1 MKVSYHVYV
10 CVSFQFSLF
19 LLYFGTFLTMQQ
31 ILKDNRHQLV
41 NMPKL
46 LSMELNQVYL
56 LQWSWFRFH
65 VLLYWIKIR
74 TTGKIS
80 FSLMSDKY
88 SKSYASM
95 RMFLSFVYLYET
107 ITQDS
112 VMWLVYLPHSMV
124 LMFYRIKIMLFNA
137 TFNNISVISWWS
149 KLLVEETG
157 ENHRPVT
164 SHWQILSHNVVSST
178 PRNERDLS

>member
-1 MKVSYHVYV
+1 
-10 CVSFQFSLF
+10 
-19 LLYFGTFLTMQQ
+19 MQQ

-112 VMWLVYLPHSMV
+112 VMWLGKS
-124 LMFYRIKIMLFNA
+124 
-137 TFNNISVISWWS
+137 TD
-149 KLLVEETG
+149 
-157 ENHRPVT
+157 VT
-164 SHWQILSHNVVSST
+164 D
-178 PRNERDLS
+178 PRNRIRSPCIHCTDRHQFNYHTITAIKAVVTYWTANRTLLKHERALLAQISLIARCTRYNIMW